1 MIKIP
6 ETSPY
11 YLATNQSEES
21 PQAATF
27 TPNVAFKNPSLKV
40 MREFRSLEHG
50 LPVLFAW
57 CPVINAICS
66 FTLTWCQ
73 LIGFAV
79 HRWGS
84 VNPSSVQEHSMVV
97 LVFSETCFLFKKKRQ
112 YNEVQGLAIFLF
124 FPVILSYY
132 PGIRL
137 SFSSLFLKQFPSG
150 KSPPPFL

>member
-11 YLATNQSEES
+11 YLSTNRSEES

-40 MREFRSLEHG
+40 MREFRSLEHE

-57 CPVINAICS
+57 CPVINALCS
-66 FTLTWCQ
+66 FTVTWCQ

-84 VNPSSVQEHSMVV
+84 ANPSSVQEHSMVV
-97 LVFSETCFLFKKKRQ
+97 LVFSETCLKKKKKRQ